1 LFNIDNWV
9 SFPYLSTLSTFANE
23 VPSISPERN
32 ARMKPTIVHILLCSS
47 IFIGCKNDD
56 PVGSGTTPA
65 LPAPVS
71 AIIGTAG
78 GTLTTKGFSLTVPP
92 AAFIFAETLTVAAET
107 YDNAF
112 GARVFTGVFKLEG
125 LPAFFAKSL
134 EVKLECSRTPSAGYY
149 IALGREVASPGSG
162 ESGIFYS
169 PYTAAKDSTF
179 LRATLLSDSLWQG
192 RTSLRKSTRSEG
204 LGARVAW
211 LLGVDEQ
218 AILMSHFGHFKIFYP
233 RYVETMAS
241 NLAAALENAYA
252 AFFQM
257 GFDRTAYDQVPW
269 PMLIDVRKVRFA
281 SPLPPADLW
290 AGHMPGLGEFFM
302 GIEFEEEA
310 LVAGDLPIIQRAAG
324 QVFSNLFFMLNDPLF
339 QGRFDAQ
346 MLQVDRNRIWPYYA
360 IGAWAGEVFAPLGTG
375 GDAPLNFRLQQMCP
389 FDGLTVGSTE
399 KPWAHG
405 LGLSPLIRYIAIT
418 YTPDLVFQL
427 YYKIPHVGSAIDALQ
442 AILPVPEKEWW
453 PDFLKEYISGKIYN
467 VTSDDLLKDLS
478 SPLNSRI
485 FTIQGPTDT
494 LKTFSDTYADLSARL
509 YRVNLRYSG
518 LDTSALIRFS
528 AGPASLGSQY
538 VGVMLFGLKN
548 KTLTYWQFANTVT
561 VKQVKDLT
569 ASGYDIVAA
578 VVNCLNESPYNGS
591 RAIELTVT
599 VESGPGEIPLQ
610 AALIAKIGGT
620 YTNSSLNTLHAYVSY
635 FSPVSDTRNGILSG
649 HTFTAS
655 WNRPLSVSTNRTARG
670 NLVLSFD
677 DSSPPHLIAF
687 ALRDTITG
695 SGVSQ
700 TFGLTS
706 STDCNIPGRLDYI
719 LYVFEVTGTATRNQI
734 GTLEYLYAKDDG
746 YWERFVSFEP
756 GAGDL
761 ISITV
766 QKW

>member
-1 LFNIDNWV
+1 MK
-9 SFPYLSTLSTFANE
+9 ST
-23 VPSISPERN
+23 I
-32 ARMKPTIVHILLCSS
+32 ARVLLCTS
-47 IFIGCKNDD
+47 ILVGCKTDD

-78 GTLTTKGFSLTVPP
+78 GTLTMKGFSLTVPP
-92 AAFIFAETLTVAAET
+92 AAFAATETLTVAAET

-112 GARVFTGVFKLEG
+112 GTHVLTGVFRLEG
-125 LPAFFAKSL
+125 LPGSFAKSL
-134 EVKLECSRTPSAGYY
+134 EVKLECSRSPSAGYY
-149 IALGREVASPGSG
+149 IALGRAVTSARSG
-162 ESGIFYS
+162 ESGILYS
-169 PYTAAKDSTF
+169 PYAAAKESTF
-179 LRATLLSDSLWQG
+179 LRATLLSDSLWKG
-192 RTSLRKSTRSEG
+192 RTSLRRSTRSEG

-218 AILMSHFGHFKIFYP
+218 AILVSHFGHFKIFYP

-252 AFFQM
+252 AFSRM

-269 PMLIDVRKVRFA
+269 PMLIEVKKVHFA
-281 SPLPPADLW
+281 PPFPPADLW

-302 GIEFEEEA
+302 GIDFEEDA
-310 LVAGDLPIIQRAAG
+310 LVAGDLPTIQRAAG
-324 QVFSNLFFMLNDPLF
+324 QVFCNLFFMLNDPLF
-339 QGRFDAQ
+339 LGRFDAQ

-360 IGAWAGEVFAPLGTG
+360 IGAWAGEVFAPPGTG

-389 FDGLTVGSTE
+389 FDGLAVGSGE

-405 LGLSPLIRYIAIT
+405 LGLSPLIRYVAVS
-418 YTPDLVFQL
+418 YTPEKVFQL
-427 YYKIPHVGSAIDALQ
+427 YYKIPHVEFAIDALQ
-442 AILPVPEKEWW
+442 AILPVSEKEWW
-453 PDFLKEYISGKIYN
+453 PDFLKEYVGGKIYN

-478 SPLNSRI
+478 SLSSSRV

-494 LKTFSDTYADLSARL
+494 LKKFSDTYADLSARL

-548 KTLTYWQFANTVT
+548 KTLTYWQYANTVT

-599 VESGPGEIPLQ
+599 VKSGTGEIPLQ
-610 AALIAKIGGT
+610 AALIEKIGGT
-620 YTNSSLNTLHAYVSY
+620 YTNSSLSTLHAYVSY
-635 FSPVSDTRNGILSG
+635 FYPYSDTRNGILSG

-655 WNRPLSVSTNRTARG
+655 WNRPLSVYPNRTARG
-670 NLVLSFD
+670 DLVLSFD

-695 SGVSQ
+695 SGESY
-700 TFGLTS
+700 TFRLTS
-706 STDCNIPGRLDYI
+706 STDCNIPGRVDYN
-719 LYVFEVTGTATRNQI
+719 LYVFEVTGAATRNQV
-734 GTLEYLYAKDDG
+734 GTLEYSYAKDNG